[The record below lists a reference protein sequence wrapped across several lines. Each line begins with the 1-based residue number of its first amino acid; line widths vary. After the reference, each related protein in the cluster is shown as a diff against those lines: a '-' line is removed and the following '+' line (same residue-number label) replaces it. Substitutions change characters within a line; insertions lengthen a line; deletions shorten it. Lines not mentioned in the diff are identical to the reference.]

1 MKILIVDDHAMIRS
15 GLKILADATEVLE
28 ADNGASAIALLQS
41 HRPQLVVLD
50 LNMPGLS
57 GLELLRQMLEVQPR
71 ARILVFSMHGEAVFA
86 ERALGLGAKGY
97 VSKNAAP
104 EELRI
109 AMQRVAAGHAYVEGE
124 IAQQLALRSR
134 DQRQPLSERDLEI
147 LRLLGEGRS
156 FSEIAAFLGLGYKT
170 IANSATGLKAK
181 LGVVRTAD
189 LIRLSI
195 EMNAPKR

>member
-15 GLKILADATEVLE
+15 GLKILSDATEVLE